1 MVAYNIKSTSV
12 AMLHAI
18 IAPRDDTIRIC
29 QYTIIFLK
37 TRYCPLVIK
46 SFDHEGWA
54 KFFAFPEGLETSCY
68 HTATSDRGCGWED
81 YPTLTYCPTG
91 SEHQALAVW
100 QWRGSLFALS
110 CSYGAAIISPKTY
123 IAI

>member
-18 IAPRDDTIRIC
+18 IAPRDDTTRIC

-46 SFDHEGWA
+46 SFDHEGWVVGVVVSA
-54 KFFAFPEGLETSCY
+54 NRHYTVNKSVGHY
-68 HTATSDRGCGWED
+68 
-81 YPTLTYCPTG
+81 
-91 SEHQALAVW
+91 
-100 QWRGSLFALS
+100 
-110 CSYGAAIISPKTY
+110 
-123 IAI
+123 